1 MSMRA
6 LHHILEGKS
15 EHFLS
20 NSFSDSYNSRGKKDL
35 TFETNQPFGCVEC
48 CSSQTATK
56 GKIAKT
62 YMIIRL
68 ISQTVQQAEGH
79 L

>member
-1 MSMRA
+1 MGA

-15 EHFLS
+15 DHFLS
-20 NSFSDSYNSRGKKDL
+20 NSFSDSYNSHGQKDF
-35 TFETNQPFGCVEC
+35 TIETNQPFVCVAC
-48 CSSQTATK
+48 CSSQTAIK
-56 GKIAKT
+56 GKITKI

-68 ISQTVQQAEGH
+68 FFQVVQQAERH